1 MTNSITSS
9 KLYLISLSSIALL
22 TIIGQFFLQGTVTQS
37 TIDTHVTSLATR
49 QLQLSEHLS
58 KTALIIQFTQ
68 DYKTRTG
75 YVEEFRNTLDLWERT
90 HTGLQGGDAS
100 LGLSGDNSIP
110 ITNLFADLLQRYWN
124 MDTIAKNFLVIVD
137 QDPFYSALPAEVS
150 TLVNQLLAQ
159 DAAFSPGMKAIV
171 LQYQK
176 EDSEHLNRLKQLSFL
191 LSSLLLIVLLLEG
204 IYLFHPTLQ
213 QLEQTLQE
221 LVATKQLVRQ
231 QANWLQGILN
241 NLPAFISLKD
251 TQGRYL
257 VVNRPF
263 AKFLHS
269 SAEEV
274 KGKTDHDFFHSQLAT
289 ELQAHDRKVLETNL
303 SLEFEEVIPQSDGPH
318 TYLSIKFPLSNGT
331 NPYALCNIA
340 TDLTASQQMADS
352 LQECEAMF
360 RIFLQAIPQT
370 TLIIDPTGIILTAN
384 QTAAQRL
391 GVTLEKLIGA
401 NIYESLPQAIT
412 NTRRTTINEAIDTHQ
427 PIQFQEEHEGRPIDN
442 CVYPVAPRG
451 KATSKLIII
460 TYNVT
465 DPKPV
470 LAKMSEADKPTPM
483 VSSPPSQ
490 GSLETTSRKVNS
502 SLPSVEDF
510 TKTTQFR
517 MITKEGKML
526 WLRDSAA
533 LPYVP
538 AKASSPTI
546 RRSEAPPEAPQT
558 EDPQHLRERVITSI
572 CEGLVIA
579 DATQPDMPVI
589 YVNPAFERLTGYTA
603 TDVLGR
609 NCRFLYRGEKNQP
622 ALLEMRAALA
632 EGRNCQVILRNYRKD
647 GSLFWN
653 QLSLSPLYDT
663 TGQLT
668 HFVGIQIDITPQKQA
683 EENLRLS
690 EERYRRIVDTA
701 QEGIWLLDADA
712 KTTFVNQSLADM
724 LGYRSNELLGHSLF
738 EFMDAA
744 TAMTARQHFGQGQP
758 GISEKYDFRFLRQDG
773 AVLWTIISIN
783 PLIDEQG
790 KFLGALGM
798 VIDIT
803 QRKQVEAALRDSE
816 NKFRSLTERVAA
828 AILICQGERLVYAN
842 PAATLL
848 TGYTPAE
855 LSQMRFWE
863 LVHPDFQAMVKEQ
876 GLARQRGDNPSSRYE
891 LKILTSENQERWL
904 DLTAHS
910 VEYQGEQAILAT
922 AFDITERK
930 QAEETLRNIVEGV
943 SARTGEN
950 FLKSLVEY
958 LATSLQVKYAI
969 VGQLLAETPYK
980 MMTLFV
986 VGDHQLLENFEY
998 DLRNTPCEKLLTGD
1012 TPCCSY
1018 PQHVQQLFP
1027 DNPLLV
1033 KLGIDSCVGTP
1044 LFNSNGKVVG
1054 LMAIMDDKPLS
1065 HSQLVESMLQIFA
1078 ARASAELERLQA
1090 LEALQQERTL
1100 LAQRVQER
1108 TAELTMA
1115 NTELARAT
1123 RLKHE
1128 FLANMRHELRTPL
1141 NTIITISEALQH
1153 QIYGEINSQQTEKI
1167 HSMEDSGHHLLDL
1180 INDILDLAKIEAGK
1194 LKLEILPVSVQGIS
1208 NACGRLT
1215 KTLADK
1221 KHITFTI
1228 TLDNTVTNIQA
1239 DDRYLKKILLH
1250 LLDNAVKFTP
1260 KDGAIN
1266 LTISGNQ
1273 QERMVYLT
1281 VSDTGKGIPEEQ
1293 LPYLFKLFEQL
1304 DGGLAR
1310 EHGGSGL
1317 GLFLVSRLAEMHGG
1331 YVTVASE
1338 VGNGSRFTVAVPWQ
1352 SEEVKEI
1359 DNS

>member
-1 MTNSITSS
+1 MG
-9 KLYLISLSSIALL
+9 SIALL
-22 TIIGQFFLQGTVTQS
+22 TILGQFLLQGTVTQS
-37 TIDTHVTSLATR
+37 TIDAHVINLATR

-58 KTALIIQFTQ
+58 KTALIIQVTQ
-68 DYKTRTG
+68 DSKTRTG

-124 MDTIAKNFLVIVD
+124 MDTIAKNFLVTVD
-137 QDPFYSALPAEVS
+137 QGPFYSALPAEVS
-150 TLVNQLLAQ
+150 TLVNQLLAH
-159 DAAFSPGMKAIV
+159 DTAFSQGMKAIV
-171 LQYQK
+171 RQYQK
-176 EDSEHLNRLKQLSFL
+176 EDSEHCNRLKQLSFL

-204 IYLFHPTLQ
+204 VYLFHPTLQ
-213 QLEQTLQE
+213 QLEQTWQE
-221 LVATKQLVRQ
+221 LVETKQFVRQ

-263 AKFLHS
+263 AKFLHT

-289 ELQAHDRKVLETNL
+289 ELQAHDRQVLETNL
-303 SLEFEEVIPQSDGPH
+303 PLDFEEVIPQSDGPH

-340 TDLTASQQMADS
+340 TDLTVSQKMEDS

-360 RIFLQAIPQT
+360 RILLQALPQA
-370 TLIIDPTGIILTAN
+370 TLIIEPTGIVLTAN
-384 QTAAQRL
+384 QTAAQGL
-391 GVTLEKLIGA
+391 GVTTEKLIGT
-401 NIYESLPQAIT
+401 NIYEFLPQAIA
-412 NTRRTTINEAIDTHQ
+412 NTRRATINEAIDTHQ
-427 PIQFQEEHEGRPIDN
+427 PIQFQEAHEGRPIDHW
-442 CVYPVAPRG
+442 VYPVAPRG
-451 KATSKLIII
+451 KATSKLIVI
-460 TYNVT
+460 TNYNIT
-465 DPKPV
+465 DQKPV
-470 LAKMSEADKPTPM
+470 PAKLSETAKPTLTTNP
-483 VSSPPSQ
+483 PPSQ
-490 GSLETTSRKVNS
+490 WSPETTSRKVNF
-502 SLPSVEDF
+502 SLPNIEDS
-510 TKTTQFR
+510 TETTQFR

-526 WLRDSAA
+526 WLRDSAPFPA
-533 LPYVP
+533 KAVSPASHQGP
-538 AKASSPTI
+538 AKASSPTNHL
-546 RRSEAPPEAPQT
+546 PEELQT
-558 EDPQHLRERVITSI
+558 EDSQPLRERVITSI
-572 CEGLVIA
+572 YEGIVIA

-683 EENLRLS
+683 EENLRIS

-724 LGYRSNELLGHSLF
+724 LGYRSEELLGHSLF
-738 EFMDAA
+738 EFMDEA
-744 TAMTARQHFGQGQP
+744 TSMVARQHFGQGQP
-758 GISEKYDFRFLRQDG
+758 GISEKYDFRFRRQDG
-773 AVLWTIISIN
+773 SDLWTIISIN
-783 PLIDEQG
+783 PLMDEQG
-790 KFLGALGM
+790 QFLGALGM

-816 NKFRSLTERVAA
+816 SKFRSLTERVAA

-842 PAATLL
+842 PAATML
-848 TGYTPAE
+848 TGYTQAE

-863 LVHPDFQAMVKEQ
+863 LVHPDFQAMLKEQ
-876 GLARQRGDNPSSRYE
+876 GLARQRGDNSSSRYE
-891 LKILTSENQERWL
+891 LKVLTRDHQERWL

-910 VEYQGEQAILAT
+910 LEYQGEQAILAT
-922 AFDITERK
+922 AFDLTERK

-958 LATSLQVKYAI
+958 LATSLQVKYALI
-969 VGQLLAETPYK
+969 GQLLAETPYK
-980 MMTLFV
+980 MMTLFIV
-986 VGDHQLLENFEY
+986 SDHQLLLENFEY
-998 DLRNTPCEKLLTGD
+998 DLRNTPCEKLLTGN

-1018 PQHVQQLFP
+1018 PQHVQEMFP

-1044 LFNSNGKVVG
+1044 LFNANGKVVG

-1108 TAELTMA
+1108 TAELTKA
-1115 NTELARAT
+1115 NTELARAI

-1153 QIYGEINSQQTEKI
+1153 QIYGEINPQQTEVI
-1167 HSMEDSGHHLLDL
+1167 RIMEDRGHHLLDL

-1194 LKLEILPVSVQGIS
+1194 LQLEILPVSVQSIS

-1250 LLDNAVKFTP
+1250 LLTNAVKFTS

-1266 LTISGNQ
+1266 LTISGNR
-1273 QERMVYLT
+1273 QEKRVYLT

-1304 DGGLAR
+1304 DGRLAR
-1310 EHGGSGL
+1310 EHGGAGL
-1317 GLFLVSRLAEMHGG
+1317 GLFLVYRLVEMHGG

-1338 VGNGSRFTVAVPWQ
+1338 VGKGSRFTVVVPWQ
-1352 SEEVKEI
+1352 PEEVEKI
-1359 DNS
+1359 DSPKDHSG

>member
-1 MTNSITSS
+1 M
-9 KLYLISLSSIALL
+9 A
-22 TIIGQFFLQGTVTQS
+22 
-37 TIDTHVTSLATR
+37 AR

-68 DYKTRTG
+68 DYKTRTE

-110 ITNLFADLLQRYWN
+110 ITNLFADLLQHYWN
-124 MDTIAKNFLVIVD
+124 MDTIAKNFLVTVD
-137 QDPFYSALPAEVS
+137 QGSFYSALPAEVS
-150 TLVNQLLAQ
+150 ILVGQLLAQ
-159 DAAFSPGMKAIV
+159 DTAFSQGMKAIV

-176 EDSEHLNRLKQLSFL
+176 EDSEHFNRLKQLSFL
-191 LSSLLLIVLLLEG
+191 LAGLLLIVLLLEG
-204 IYLFHPTLQ
+204 VYLFHPTLQ

-221 LVATKQLVRQ
+221 LVETKQLVRQ

-263 AKFLHS
+263 AKFLHT

-274 KGKTDHDFFHSQLAT
+274 KGKTDHDYFHSQLAT

-303 SLEFEEVIPQSDGPH
+303 PLEFEEIIPQSDGPH
-318 TYLSIKFPLSNGT
+318 TYQSIKFPLSNGT

-340 TDLTASQQMADS
+340 TDLTASQKMEDS
-352 LQECEAMF
+352 LQECEAML
-360 RIFLQAIPQT
+360 RIFLHALPQA
-370 TLIIDPTGIILTAN
+370 TLIIDINGIVLTAN
-384 QTAAQRL
+384 QTAAQGL
-391 GVTLEKLIGA
+391 GTTMDKLIGA
-401 NIYESLPQAIT
+401 NVYEFLPQAIAE
-412 NTRRTTINEAIDTHQ
+412 TRRTSINEAIDTRQ

-442 CVYPVAPRG
+442 CVYPVALRG
-451 KATSKLIII
+451 KATSKLIVI
-460 TYNVT
+460 TNYNVT
-465 DPKPV
+465 DQKPV
-470 LAKMSEADKPTPM
+470 LAKMSEAEKPTPT
-483 VSSPPSQ
+483 VRPPPSQ
-490 GSLETTSRKVNS
+490 WSLETTSRNVNF
-502 SLPSVEDF
+502 SLPSADNLTE
-510 TKTTQFR
+510 TTQFS

-526 WLRDSAA
+526 WLRDSDSIQ
-533 LPYVP
+533 YDP
-538 AKASSPTI
+538 ASASRQAI
-546 RRSEAPPEAPQT
+546 RRSEEPQT
-558 EDPQHLRERVITSI
+558 KDLQRLHERVITSI
-572 CEGLVIA
+572 YEGIVIA

-603 TDVLGR
+603 TEVLGR
-609 NCRFLYRGEKNQP
+609 NCRFLYKEEKNQP
-622 ALLEMRAALA
+622 ALLEIRAALA
-632 EGRNCQVILRNYRKD
+632 KGRNCQVILRNYRKD
-647 GSLFWN
+647 GSSFWN

-663 TGQLT
+663 RGKLT
-668 HFVGIQIDITPQKQA
+668 HFVGIQTDITPQKQA
-683 EENLRLS
+683 EEDLRIS

-701 QEGIWLLDADA
+701 QEGIWLLDADV
-712 KTTFVNQSLADM
+712 KTTFVNQSLAEM
-724 LGYRSNELLGHSLF
+724 LGYRIEELLGHSLF
-738 EFMDAA
+738 EFMDAT
-744 TAMTARQHFGQGQP
+744 TAMEAQQHFGQGQL
-758 GISEKYDFRFLRQDG
+758 GITEKYDFRFLRRDG
-773 AVLWTIISIN
+773 SVLWTIISIN

-863 LVHPDFQAMVKEQ
+863 LVHPDFQSMVKEQ
-876 GLARQRGDNPSSRYE
+876 GLARQRGENPSSRYE
-891 LKILTSENQERWL
+891 LKILTRENQERWL

-922 AFDITERK
+922 AFDITERR

-969 VGQLLAETPYK
+969 IGQLLAETPYK

-986 VGDHQLLENFEY
+986 VGDHQLMENFEY

-1033 KLGIDSCVGTP
+1033 KLRIDSCVGTP

-1054 LMAIMDDKPLS
+1054 LMAIMDDKPLNNS
-1065 HSQLVESMLQIFA
+1065 KLVESMLQIFA

-1115 NTELARAT
+1115 NTELARAI
-1123 RLKHE
+1123 RLKQE
-1128 FLANMRHELRTPL
+1128 FLANMRHELCTPL

-1153 QIYGEINSQQTEKI
+1153 HIYGEINSPQAEVIRT
-1167 HSMEDSGHHLLDL
+1167 MEDNGHHLLDL

-1208 NACGRLT
+1208 NACGHLT

-1239 DDRYLKKILLH
+1239 DDRYLQKILLH
-1250 LLDNAVKFTP
+1250 LLNNAVKFTP

-1273 QERMVYLT
+1273 KERMVYLT

-1317 GLFLVSRLAEMHGG
+1317 GLFLVYRLAEMHGG
-1331 YVTVASE
+1331 HVAVASE
-1338 VGNGSRFTVAVPWQ
+1338 VGKGSRFTVAVPWQ
-1352 SEEVKEI
+1352 PEEVKEI
-1359 DNS
+1359 DSTKDKS